1 MKEEFL
7 NIVEVKVSH
16 RTMILKLGFEGL
28 MLNVVYWCVCVPQ
41 VVCQFEEKEEFG
53 SKLHEVVK
61 SVPLKENVVIG
72 GDFSG
77 HVGEGN
83 RSDHEVLGR

>member
-1 MKEEFL
+1 M
-7 NIVEVKVSH
+7 
-16 RTMILKLGFEGL
+16 
-28 MLNVVYWCVCVPQ
+28 CVPQ
-41 VVCQFEEKEEFG
+41 VGCQFEEKEEFG

>member
-1 MKEEFL
+1 MC
-7 NIVEVKVSH
+7 V
-16 RTMILKLGFEGL
+16 
-28 MLNVVYWCVCVPQ
+28 CVCVPQ
-41 VVCQFEEKEEFG
+41 VECQFEEKEEFG
-53 SKLHEVVK
+53 SKMHEVVK

>member
-1 MKEEFL
+1 MYG
-7 NIVEVKVSH
+7 SH
-16 RTMILKLGFEGL
+16 RLDVSSKRKRNSGASCMK
-28 MLNVVYWCVCVPQ
+28 WC
-41 VVCQFEEKEEFG
+41 
-53 SKLHEVVK
+53 
-61 SVPLKENVVIG
+61 VPLKENVVIG